1 MNTDV
6 DFIRQ
11 TGQWDDGY
19 LSFEVGFD
27 GRTAVVTLTPAGQW
41 IYGSA
46 LYKCF
51 PDIADRLDERYRLF
65 LEGDLAANTQAQATG
80 TQSDTWTN
88 NKGGSQSKLTGRS
101 DLLPADVLLRI
112 ADVLATGA
120 ERHGAENWKLIDA
133 DDHLNHAL
141 THIYSYQAGIETGED
156 HIIHSLCRLLFL
168 DHVNHME
175 KTDA

>member
-6 DFIRQ
+6 DFIEQIGRCFE
-11 TGQWDDGY
+11 GY
-19 LSFEVGFD
+19 LFFKVGFD
-27 GRTAVVTLTPAGQW
+27 GRTAVVTLTPTGQW
-41 IYGSA
+41 LYGSV
-46 LYKCF
+46 LCKRF
-51 PDIADRLDERYRLF
+51 PDTARYLDERYRLF
-65 LEGDLAANTQAQATG
+65 LDGDLDTD

-88 NKGGSQSKLTGRS
+88 NKGGSQSKLTGRA
-101 DLLPADVLLRI
+101 DLIPADVLLRI
-112 ADVLATGA
+112 ADVLASGA